1 MNQKNT
7 SDLARIQSCQSV
19 IIWYNDKKGLMRPK
33 LSEVQME
40 IKRDKY
46 LEDLKD
52 RMHNGMI
59 KVITGIRRC
68 GKSYLIF
75 SIFKEY
81 LIKEGVDEKHI
92 IEMEFD
98 KKENAKYRNPDALLS
113 FVNNHIKDRDDYFVL
128 LDEVQ
133 MLEDFEEVLNSL
145 LHIKNIDIYVTGS
158 NSKFLSS
165 DILTEFR
172 GRGDEVHVYPLTF
185 QEAMQNYKGDIYNG
199 WAEYVTYGG
208 LPLIWGMRTDQQKIK
223 YLTDLFE
230 KTYISDIIEHNSIE
244 KTEELETLLNV
255 LASAI
260 GSLTNPTKIEATFKS
275 VLNSSISRNTIVQYI
290 GYLKDAF
297 IVNEA
302 NRYDVKGRKYIG
314 TPLKYYYEDIG
325 LRNARLGFR
334 QMEETHLME
343 NVVYNELLSR
353 GYAVDVGVVETRK
366 RNQDGKQEKRKLEI
380 DFVANMGSRRYYIQ
394 SAFQI
399 PDKEKERQEK
409 ESLNSIGDSFK
420 KIVLVRDVVKNSRD
434 DKGIITM
441 SIYDFLMD
449 KDSLEKC

>member
-1 MNQKNT
+1 
-7 SDLARIQSCQSV
+7 
-19 IIWYNDKKGLMRPK
+19 
-33 LSEVQME
+33 ME

-46 LEDLKD
+46 LNDLKD

-59 KVITGIRRC
+59 KVVTGIRRS

-81 LIKEGVDEKHI
+81 LISEGVDEEHI

-98 KKENAKYRNPDALLS
+98 KKENSKYRDPDDLLDYIKE
-113 FVNNHIKDRDDYFVL
+113 HITDKGEYYVL

-145 LHIKNIDIYVTGS
+145 LHIKNLDIYVTGS
-158 NSKFLSS
+158 NSRFLSS
-165 DILTEFR
+165 DVLTEFR
-172 GRGDEVHVYPLTF
+172 GRGDEIHVYPLTF
-185 QEAMQNYKGDIYNG
+185 QEAMQNYKGDIYHG

-208 LPLIWGMRTDQQKIK
+208 LPLVWGMRTDQQKIK

-230 KTYISDIIEHNSIE
+230 KTYISDIIEHNGIE

-255 LASAI
+255 LASAV

-275 VLNSSISRNTIVQYI
+275 VLKSTISRNTVVQYL

-297 IVNEA
+297 IINEA

-334 QMEETHLME
+334 QVEETHLME

-366 RNQDGKQEKRKLEI
+366 RNSEGKQEKRKLEI
-380 DFVANMGSRRYYIQ
+380 DFVANMGSQRYYIQ

-399 PDKEKERQEK
+399 PDQEKEKQEK
-409 ESLNSIGDSFK
+409 ESLNNVDDSFK
-420 KIVLVRDVVKNSRD
+420 KIVLVRDVVKISRD
-434 DKGIITM
+434 EKGIVTM

-449 KDSLEKC
+449 KNSLEKC

>member
-1 MNQKNT
+1 
-7 SDLARIQSCQSV
+7 
-19 IIWYNDKKGLMRPK
+19 
-33 LSEVQME
+33 ME

-59 KVITGIRRC
+59 KVVTGIRRS

-75 SIFKEY
+75 TIFKEY
-81 LIKEGVDEKHI
+81 LISEGVNEDHI

-98 KKENAKYRNPDALLS
+98 KKENAKYRDPDALLV
-113 FVNNHIKDRDDYFVL
+113 FVKERIKDKEDHYVL

-145 LHIKNIDIYVTGS
+145 LHIKNLDIYVTGS
-158 NSKFLSS
+158 NSNFLSS
-165 DILTEFR
+165 DVLTEFR

-185 QEAMQNYKGDIYNG
+185 QEAMQNYKGDIYHG

-208 LPLIWGMRTDQQKIK
+208 LPLVWGMRTDQQKIK

-230 KTYISDIIEHNSIE
+230 KTYISDIIDHNGIE
-244 KTEELETLLNV
+244 KTEELEALLNV
-255 LASAI
+255 LASAV

-275 VLNSSISRNTIVQYI
+275 VLKSRISRNTIVQYI
-290 GYLKDAF
+290 EYLKDAF
-297 IVNEA
+297 IINEA

-314 TPLKYYYEDIG
+314 TPLKYYYEDLG

-334 QMEETHLME
+334 QVEETHLME
-343 NVVYNELLSR
+343 NAVYNELLSR

-366 RNQDGKQEKRKLEI
+366 RNPEGRQEKRKLEI

-409 ESLNSIGDSFK
+409 ESLNNVDDSFK
-420 KIVLVRDVVKNSRD
+420 KIVLVRDVVKISRD
-434 DKGIITM
+434 EKGIVTM